1 MTQFKE
7 NTAFYYP
14 EKDEDDSSQSPADQ
28 VTSKISKQE
37 MQNNAIIDLTEG
49 KISDINYLEEFMSEK
64 KNVSSYYMDQTTSG
78 RTLNVPKELKPGL
91 VPMHTF
97 NGARTTGELCEG
109 GHCAIPNEPKS
120 SNYVSQTFGF
130 QYISTPRPGNN
141 TEINPETMKYMNK
154 SSLNYGPFNITV
166 ARDEDYLN
174 KLKELDNNN
183 TVHFDTNE
191 SLASRYA
198 KK

>member
-1 MTQFKE
+1 MFNSGNSTTSSDPPSQQTIDEIKSMEEYYQSVIKLTQGQIDKIEDNSEIEEFSNK
-7 NTAFYYP
+7 NKIFYYN
-14 EKDEDDSSQSPADQ
+14 KMNS
-28 VTSKISKQE
+28 
-37 MQNNAIIDLTEG
+37 NNN
-49 KISDINYLEEFMSEK
+49 S
-64 KNVSSYYMDQTTSG
+64 SG